1 MNRTRAVLT
10 TIASLFLTV
19 PLFALQPPAA
29 SGEYVPATPGTATE
43 QLPAA
48 PMLAA
53 AYAFVW
59 IAAMVYLWSVWRRLN
74 KVEAD
79 MHALERKSRTSR

>member
-1 MNRTRAVLT
+1 MVHDDQVPTPALAGIRRSSPGRA
-10 TIASLFLTV
+10 A
-19 PLFALQPPAA
+19 Q
-29 SGEYVPATPGTATE
+29 PGTATE
-43 QLPAA
+43 NLPAA
-48 PMLAA
+48 PFLAA

-79 MHALERKSRTSR
+79 MHALERKSRTAR

>member
-10 TIASLFLTV
+10 LIVSLFLLAG
-19 PLFALQPPAA
+19 PAFASQPPPA
-29 SGEYVPATPGTATE
+29 GEFVPATPGTATE

-48 PMLAA
+48 PLLAA
-53 AYAFVW
+53 AYAFAW
-59 IAAMVYLWSVWRRLN
+59 LAAMVYLWSVWRRLN

-79 MHALERKSRTSR
+79 MQVLERKARASR